1 MELTFAIARNNIE
14 VLRANTLASP
24 CLNHPC
30 VAKTLIQCDF
40 ASAALAY
47 NDALDKSV
55 TDLVVFAHQDLF
67 FPKNWIDRVIDS
79 IAVLNTTDPSWGI
92 LGCFGVSA
100 AGAHYGRVYSAGLG
114 TIGTSIDQP
123 TCIQTLDE
131 IVLIMRKSSGLS
143 FDNAL
148 PGFHFYGADIC
159 MQASERGLRSYAIPA
174 FCVHNT
180 QMPLVLPPEFYQC
193 YRQFKRKWRHR
204 LPVHTSCITVT
215 RFDRELWLRRLRETY
230 IAHIAKRRPEVTRLA
245 DPGSILKMGIDG

>member
-1 MELTFAIARNNIE
+1 M
-14 VLRANTLASP
+14 V
-24 CLNHPC
+24 
-30 VAKTLIQCDF
+30 KTLIQSDF

-67 FPKNWIDRVIDS
+67 FPENWIDRVIDS
-79 IAVLNTTDPSWGI
+79 VNFLNATDPSWGV

-100 AGAHYGRVYSAGLG
+100 AGTHHGRIYSAGLG

-131 IVLIMRKSSGLS
+131 IVLIMRKSSGLR

-148 PGFHFYGADIC
+148 SGFHFYGADIC
-159 MQASERGLRSYAIPA
+159 MQASERGMRSYAIPA

-193 YRQFKRKWRHR
+193 YWQFKRKWWHR
-204 LPVHTSCITVT
+204 LPIHTSCIKVT
-215 RFDRELWLRRLRETY
+215 KFDRELWLRRLRETY
-230 IAHIAKRRPEVTRLA
+230 IAHIVKRRPKVTRLA
-245 DPGSILKMGIDG
+245 DPGSILKMGIDR

>member
-1 MELTFAIARNNIE
+1 
-14 VLRANTLASP
+14 V
-24 CLNHPC
+24 
-30 VAKTLIQCDF
+30 VKTLIQSDF

-67 FPKNWIDRVIDS
+67 FPENWIDRVIDS
-79 IAVLNTTDPSWGI
+79 VNLLNATDPSWGV

-100 AGAHYGRVYSAGLG
+100 AGTHHGRIYSAGLG

-131 IVLIMRKSSGLS
+131 IVLIMRKSSGLR

-148 PGFHFYGADIC
+148 SGFHFYGADIC
-159 MQASERGLRSYAIPA
+159 MQASERGMRSYAIPA

-193 YRQFKRKWRHR
+193 YWQFKRKWWHR

-215 RFDRELWLRRLRETY
+215 KFDRELWLRRLRETY
-230 IAHIAKRRPEVTRLA
+230 IAHIVKRRPKVTRLA
-245 DPGSILKMGIDG
+245 DPGSILKMGIDR